1 MLVQSWVE
9 NVFCK
14 LVALGLVWTLC
25 FLLAYHSNPTLDQCL
40 EHVPAKPLVL
50 FPILAKLWCLSAKPF
65 NPWLNEYSI
74 LFRSRVFYCGAFH
87 FQHLETCTLILARLN
102 MSKLNR
108 FMTIITFLNTIIATI
123 VMHHVISRHCSMHG
137 VASSSVIRRLTN
149 GYAFECN
156 IVGCLRFPLNY
167 LVASGTV
174 GLLFLISIVVVFS
187 HMTMMPRRNLDSRVR
202 CSHMIELL
210 GARWCLGMCDV
221 THCNPLLCNL
231 TSVLTSGPYSSI

>member
-1 MLVQSWVE
+1 MFQQNHWCFFLYWLSFDVCQQNPSI
-9 NVFCK
+9 
-14 LVALGLVWTLC
+14 LG
-25 FLLAYHSNPTLDQCL
+25 SMNI
-40 EHVPAKPLVL
+40 L
-50 FPILAKLWCLSAKPF
+50 FSS
-65 NPWLNEYSI
+65 EVGYSI
-74 LFRSRVFYCGAFH
+74 VGAFH

-174 GLLFLISIVVVFS
+174 GLLFLIYVVVVFS
-187 HMTMMPRRNLDSRVR
+187 HMTMMPRRNLDSRVC

-231 TSVLTSGPYSSI
+231 TSVLTSDPSSSVQG